1 MRKSLIFKLF
11 IAPPILGKVKISS
24 DLTTAKLYVE
34 LHSILKEKPT
44 HTNFLLENSVLG
56 ANLSEKGSGS
66 SLALATLT
74 QIKSASP
81 DLALSC
87 STIGKQHLDKDIIFA
102 KMGKNKLTLK
112 VYSTL
117 ILQWNKVCC
126 GKSSQ
131 EHWFV
136 SMMAHF
142 QKMNLTGKEK

>member
-117 ILQWNKVCC
+117 ILQ
-126 GKSSQ
+126 
-131 EHWFV
+131 
-136 SMMAHF
+136 
-142 QKMNLTGKEK
+142 